1 MRQHVLETT
10 GRCTFP
16 EEARA
21 DLVLGLRANRRHSL
35 GARSRGTWKGPG
47 RPGTSRRAQFRKSA
61 GSWARVQTC
70 PSGFRKDATHIPLVS
85 LSDLQTPCQKSEKTQ
100 RRCQKDLGKI
110 LSSLRKKKL
119 QKKDSLHYFKT
130 LTQDYLHLNL
140 RAQMWEWCGRD
151 RGAGPASSNDG
162 GCLQSSDSRRKCPK
176 QRSQRVWSGREG
188 SRSGTVGTE
197 GGREK
202 DNVYPHGVQCET
214 WWGSKPSSQPAP
226 CSLTPGSEPWELRNQ
241 CAGLVQTEDE

>member
-1 MRQHVLETT
+1 MP
-10 GRCTFP
+10 GA
-16 EEARA
+16 EEPGKDRG
-21 DLVLGLRANRRHSL
+21 DL
-35 GARSRGTWKGPG
+35 GPAEG
-47 RPGTSRRAQFRKSA
+47 PSSGRAQGHGRECRPVLAASSSA
-61 GSWARVQTC
+61 YRPA
-70 PSGFRKDATHIPLVS
+70 RKDATHIPLVS

-176 QRSQRVWSGREG
+176 QRSQRVWSGGEG

-202 DNVYPHGVQCET
+202 DNVYPHGVQCEM

-226 CSLTPGSEPWELRNQ
+226 CSLTPGPEPWELRNQ